1 MGCYSNMAIFN
12 KSNPPYTIEGVK
24 GDYNRSWGMFGNH
37 AVVISK
43 SEFQK
48 LYDEVV
54 KDSNLA
60 DTERLVRL
68 LSDRWIEKN
77 RYHNWW
83 DQEKKQKL

>member
-1 MGCYSNMAIFN
+1 
-12 KSNPPYTIEGVK
+12 
-24 GDYNRSWGMFGNH
+24 MFGNH